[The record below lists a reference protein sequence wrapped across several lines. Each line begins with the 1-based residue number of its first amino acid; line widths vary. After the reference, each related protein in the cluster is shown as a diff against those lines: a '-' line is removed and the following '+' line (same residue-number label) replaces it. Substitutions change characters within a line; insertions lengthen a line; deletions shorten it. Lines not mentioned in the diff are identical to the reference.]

1 MYQEFL
7 NLEEVEE
14 LARRSGLAK
23 QTIDYYAGAAE
34 TKFSARENLAVF
46 QRIKLLP
53 RLLRNVSTVDTST
66 RLFGMD
72 LAFPV
77 IVAPM
82 AMQGMA
88 HVGREV
94 AAAHAAANA
103 GIPYVSGDRTWPCT
117 TIHALA
123 RVEFS
128 IC

>member
-66 RLFGMD
+66 RLFG
-72 LAFPV
+72 
-77 IVAPM
+77 
-82 AMQGMA
+82 A
-88 HVGREV
+88 HPRHQMCVQACMHTSE
-94 AAAHAAANA
+94 H
-103 GIPYVSGDRTWPCT
+103 
-117 TIHALA
+117 
-123 RVEFS
+123 
-128 IC
+128 